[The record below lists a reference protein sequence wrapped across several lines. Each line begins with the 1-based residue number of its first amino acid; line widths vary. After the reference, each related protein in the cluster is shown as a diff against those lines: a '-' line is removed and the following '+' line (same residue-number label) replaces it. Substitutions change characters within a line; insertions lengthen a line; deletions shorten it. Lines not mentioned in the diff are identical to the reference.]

1 MQRKPRQVLSISSQ
15 VAAGPVGN
23 SAIVP
28 TLLALG
34 IVPLAL
40 STIVLSNH
48 PGHGRPE
55 GLSVPAD
62 KLGAMLER
70 LLALGFIE
78 DGIVVLTGYFADEK
92 QIDAV
97 ADIISGLPRS
107 HYLCDPVLG
116 DATQGLY
123 VPEAVARGIRDQL
136 LPLADTLTPNTF
148 ELSWLTSHDVHDIAS
163 ARLAARRLAQ
173 KSIVVTSIPDDRNLT
188 TALFEGETALAVT
201 RPRLDQVPNGTGDL
215 LAGLLAGR
223 LALGHPLVDS
233 IGFAV
238 AATEQVIA
246 ASAGTAS
253 LDLARGLPGLAAV
266 KAFAARHE

>member
-1 MQRKPRQVLSISSQ
+1 MKRKPRQVLSISSQ

-40 STIVLSNH
+40 STIVLTNH

-55 GLSVPAD
+55 GLSVPAE
-62 KLGAMLER
+62 KLRAMLKR

-78 DGIVVLTGYFADEK
+78 EGIVVLTGYFADEK

-97 ADIISGLPRS
+97 ADIIQALPRS
-107 HYLCDPVLG
+107 HYVCDPILG
-116 DATQGLY
+116 DTAQGLY
-123 VPEAVARGIRDQL
+123 VPEAVALGIRDRL

-148 ELSWLTSHDVHDIAS
+148 ELSWLTGHDVHDIAS
-163 ARLAARRLAQ
+163 ARLAARSFAQ
-173 KSIVVTSIPDDRNLT
+173 KSIVVTSIPHGRNLT
-188 TALFEGETALAVT
+188 TALLEAETVLWVS
-201 RPRLDQVPNGTGDL
+201 RPRLEQVPNGTGDL

-223 LALGHPLVDS
+223 LALAHSLADS

-238 AATEQVIA
+238 AATEQVIR

-253 LDLARGLPGLAAV
+253 LDLAHGLSGIAEV
-266 KAFAARHE
+266 KAFAARDE